1 MSLCGLRHLKRQHS
15 NLWRN
20 CLQAIKYNYTPEEKN
35 ALAEVI
41 GMIKSV
47 EEVALQM
54 ETQLRMSVHRH
65 MYTELQHFVQVEM
78 REPLRKFG
86 KHNSYILVG

>member
-1 MSLCGLRHLKRQHS
+1 M
-15 NLWRN
+15 
-20 CLQAIKYNYTPEEKN
+20 QATKYNYSSQEKN

-54 ETQLRMSVHRH
+54 ETQLRTHLHRH
-65 MYTELQHFVQVEM
+65 MYAELQQLVQIDL
-78 REPLRKFG
+78 REPLRKFN
-86 KHNSYILVG
+86 KHKSGILAGLVL